1 MADIRTTSAAPAPP
15 VTADGFL
22 ADRRRFWGTF
32 TNFTLGGIIATIV
45 IVLMVLYFI
54 L

>member
-1 MADIRTTSAAPAPP
+1 MADMHATNTAPLSP

-22 ADRRRFWGTF
+22 ADRKRFWGTF
-32 TNFTLGGIIATIV
+32 TNFTLGGIIATILV
-45 IVLMVLYFI
+45 VLMVLYFI